1 MNYWILSIVLLLGL
15 NAWAAQTPVA
25 IRRSSQER
33 LEMRQNRVDRRPK
46 RERREERREQRQ
58 RRHQH
63 KHDRRHGTI

>member
-15 NAWAAQTPVA
+15 NAWAQTPVA
-25 IRRSSQER
+25 MRRSSQER
-33 LEMRQNRVDRRPK
+33 FEMRQNRVDRRPK